1 MKLKIYKDTKE
12 DATFVLRAKI
22 IQLIRVPF
30 NADEHQGID
39 TYFNNYEYCLFHK
52 ISATSIFK
60 YH

>member
-1 MKLKIYKDTKE
+1 MIYKDNKE
-12 DATFVLRAKI
+12 AETCVFLAKT
-22 IQLIRVPF
+22 IQLTRVPF
-30 NADEHQGID
+30 NDDEHQGID